1 MLDDLEPPDAR
12 SAGHRYAAILLLAV
26 VTVVFLVVAPDR
38 AGCRAVALLLSGS
51 MLLAVVVTSRSRI
64 SVRRKAAGALVLGT
78 ALLALAVAVDAVPG
92 WLGSLV
98 ASLLLIATLG
108 QLVRGLARLLRE
120 QGVTPQAVAG
130 ALAVYLLLGVVF
142 ALAIGVAARL
152 HDGPWFAQG
161 TDGTTSDQLYFSF
174 TALTTTGFGDLSAG
188 TRGGRALT
196 VLEMLTGQIYLVT
209 VIALLVGNLRRRTS
223 APG

>member
-1 MLDDLEPPDAR
+1 VP
-12 SAGHRYAAILLLAV
+12 AGHRYAAVLLLAV
-26 VTVVFLVVAPDR
+26 ATVVFLVVAPDR
-38 AGCRAVALLLSGS
+38 AGSRAVALLLSGS

-64 SVRRKAAGALVLGT
+64 GLRRRAAGALAVGT
-78 ALLALAVAVDAVPG
+78 ALLALLVAVDAVPG
-92 WLGSLV
+92 WVGSLV
-98 ASLLLIATLG
+98 AGLLLVVTLG
-108 QLVRGLARLLRE
+108 QLVLGLVRLLRE
-120 QGVTPQAVAG
+120 RGVTPQAVAG

-142 ALAIGVAARL
+142 GLAIGVAARL

-209 VIALLVGNLRRRTS
+209 VIALMVGNLRRRERRR
-223 APG
+223 A

>member
-1 MLDDLEPPDAR
+1 VP
-12 SAGHRYAAILLLAV
+12 AGHRYAAVLALAV

-38 AGCRAVALLLSGS
+38 AGSRAVALLLSGA
-51 MLLAVVVTSRSRI
+51 MLLAVVVTSGSRLRL
-64 SVRRKAAGALVLGT
+64 RRRAAGALVLGT
-78 ALLALAVAVDAVPG
+78 TLLALAVAVDAVPG
-92 WLGSLV
+92 WVGSLV
-98 ASLLLIATLG
+98 AGLLLIVTLG
-108 QLVRGLARLLRE
+108 QLVVGLVRLLRE

-142 ALAIGVAARL
+142 ALAIGVGARL
-152 HDGPWFAQG
+152 DDGPWFAQG
-161 TDGTTSDQLYFSF
+161 IDGTTSDQLYFSV

-209 VIALLVGNLRRRTS
+209 VIALLVGNLRRHVQPR
-223 APG
+223 

>member
-1 MLDDLEPPDAR
+1 VP
-12 SAGHRYAAILLLAV
+12 AGHRYAAVLALAV

-38 AGCRAVALLLSGS
+38 AGSRAVALLLSGA
-51 MLLAVVVTSRSRI
+51 MLLAVVVTSGSRLRL
-64 SVRRKAAGALVLGT
+64 RRRAAGALVLGT
-78 ALLALAVAVDAVPG
+78 TLLALAVAVDAVPG
-92 WLGSLV
+92 WVGSLV
-98 ASLLLIATLG
+98 AGLLLIVTLG
-108 QLVRGLARLLRE
+108 QLVVGLVRLLRE

-142 ALAIGVAARL
+142 ALAIGVGARL
-152 HDGPWFAQG
+152 DDGPWFAQG
-161 TDGTTSDQLYFSF
+161 IDGTTSDQLYFSV

-209 VIALLVGNLRRRTS
+209 VIALLVGNLRRRS
-223 APG
+223 QPR

>member
-1 MLDDLEPPDAR
+1 MP
-12 SAGHRYAAILLLAV
+12 AGHRYAAILLLAV
-26 VTVVFLVVAPDR
+26 ATVVFLVVAPDR
-38 AGCRAVALLLSGS
+38 AGSRAVALLLSGS
-51 MLLAVVVTSRSRI
+51 MLLAVVVTSRSEI
-64 SVRRKAAGALVLGT
+64 GLRRKAAGALVLGT

-92 WLGSLV
+92 WVGSLV
-98 ASLLLIATLG
+98 AGLLLIATLG
-108 QLVRGLARLLRE
+108 QLVLGLVRLLHE

-152 HDGPWFAQG
+152 DDGPWFAQG

-209 VIALLVGNLRRRTS
+209 VIALLMGNLRRRTS
-223 APG
+223 AAR

>member
-1 MLDDLEPPDAR
+1 VP
-12 SAGHRYAAILLLAV
+12 AGHRYGAVLLLAV
-26 VTVVFLVVAPDR
+26 ATVVFLVVAPDR
-38 AGCRAVALLLSGS
+38 AGSRAVALLLAGA
-51 MLLAVVVTSRSRI
+51 MLLVVVVTSRSPATL
-64 SVRRKAAGALVLGT
+64 RRRAAGALAAGT
-78 ALLALAVAVDAVPG
+78 ALLALAVAVAAVPG
-92 WLGSLV
+92 WVGSLV
-98 ASLLLIATLG
+98 AGGLLALTLG
-108 QLVRGLARLLRE
+108 QLAGGLVRLLRE

-152 HDGPWFAQG
+152 HHGPWFAQG

-209 VIALLVGNLRRRTS
+209 VIALLVGNLGRRRDR
-223 APG
+223 PR